1 MNLKE
6 ILGLKGILR
15 QYERPT
21 PTDILHKILRF
32 AYQNT
37 RFWMS
42 LSHFFENMYFKSGW
56 KFVSKQN
63 NLIVNTGYNTIADRL
78 ADQGSYSS
86 TSFGFFAW
94 SDGTGTPV
102 LTDTTSIFYA
112 DGSNNDTKAV
122 ASIDAFDVPNKT
134 LQWNCFLSST
144 DNDVATIR
152 KFAIMN
158 DNPGTVMFNEILF
171 TNPRSKNTSKE
182 LYFRYSLTFSQV

>member
-1 MNLKE
+1 MDLKE
-6 ILGLKGILR
+6 ILGLKGKIEVF
-15 QYERPT
+15 ER
-21 PTDILHKILRF
+21 RVGV
-32 AYQNT
+32 QNW
-37 RFWMS
+37 RKV
-42 LSHFFENMYFKSGW
+42 LE
-56 KFVSKQN
+56 QP

-78 ADQGSYSS
+78 ADQGSYSA
-86 TSFGFFAW
+86 TTFGFFAW

-112 DGSNNDTKAV
+112 DGANNDTKAV

-158 DNPGTVMFNEILF
+158 DDPGTVMFNEILF
-171 TNPRSKNTSKE
+171 SSPRSKDTSKE
-182 LYFRYSLTFSQV
+182 LFFRYSLTMSQI